1 MHLRSHMHYGLW
13 FQMPHVPNMVT
24 GSSHDTLNS
33 GQEIDVKVPRE
44 KSTTPKSS
52 VLSEPNPKPAPQ
64 PGTEHLALAQF

>member
-1 MHLRSHMHYGLW
+1 
-13 FQMPHVPNMVT
+13 MPHVPNMVT